1 MNCKKCIYF
10 PCTKK
15 QCGEDKE
22 CKDYRNIISEAIKI
36 IDKCKREEN

>member
-10 PCTKK
+10 PCIKK
-15 QCGEDKE
+15 QCGENKE

-36 IDKCKREEN
+36 IDKCKREEK